1 MRLSGPTGDRS
12 VLVVLGVELDSVVR
26 FLSRSLPYPRLF
38 PSVIG
43 AIHAYHAF
51 VVIFAVPVIK
61 LRGHNTQVILEH
73 API

>member
-12 VLVVLGVELDSVVR
+12 ALEVLGVEFDSVAR

-43 AIHAYHAF
+43 AIHAF